1 MEWVI
6 DIVSVIIPI
15 SFYGSLLFIF
25 YDTMKCHHHWVEVE
39 TLKGEYKGKPYVIKV
54 MKCPECGKIKKI
66 KLV

>member
-1 MEWVI
+1 MKWVI

-15 SFYGSLLFIF
+15 SFYASLLFIF
-25 YDTMKCHHHWVEVE
+25 YYTMKCHHHWVEVE

-54 MKCPECGKIKKI
+54 MKCTACGKIKKI